1 MDGMIVNHI
10 PGTNASAADLNFE
23 ATNPFG
29 DEADA
34 FVGVRLQSY
43 DVVQGWLTVLKPE
56 SNDVACAKRSLKAAL
71 GVDGEIIDRRPLR
84 RNVARSKMVL
94 RGQLGNDAEI
104 IERLPPRMSEDPLRL
119 GEQRLGD
126 VHKPHQICGLHW
138 SILGVPIP
146 SLTLL

>member
-1 MDGMIVNHI
+1 MQPLRNTTSERPDRFDFAPQQGSELIESILSNSMDGMLVNHI

-56 SNDVACAKRSLKAAL
+56 SNDVACAKRYLKAAL
-71 GVDGEIIDRRPLR
+71 GVDGEIIDRLPLR
-84 RNVARSKMVL
+84 R
-94 RGQLGNDAEI
+94 
-104 IERLPPRMSEDPLRL
+104 SEDPLRPS
-119 GEQRLGD
+119 EQRETTG
-126 VHKPHQICGLHW
+126 
-138 SILGVPIP
+138 
-146 SLTLL
+146 SLT